1 MNIYVPIVVA
11 IPAGSISRYPLGNA
25 PADGVIDGV
34 TVILGVILGV
44 IDAVGVIVTVGVTE
58 FVGVID

>member
-1 MNIYVPIVVA
+1 MD
-11 IPAGSISRYPLGNA
+11 AGSINRRAGPKAAS
-25 PADGVIDGV
+25 DGVIDGV
-34 TVILGVILGV
+34 TVILGVKLGV

>member
-1 MNIYVPIVVA
+1 MYVANALLFVLSIMNN
-11 IPAGSISRYPLGNA
+11 NA
-25 PADGVIDGV
+25 FAVLSDAEGVIDGV

>member
-1 MNIYVPIVVA
+1 MA
-11 IPAGSISRYPLGNA
+11 LLLDAGSINRSAGPKAASL
-25 PADGVIDGV
+25 GVIDGV

-44 IDAVGVIVTVGVTE
+44 IDVVGVAVTVGVTE